1 MFNEDRSVTDKE
13 ILFILGVGRSGTSM
27 LARVLSLC
35 GGALPQSLK
44 DANAA
49 NPSGYWEPTEALKLN
64 DAFLFR
70 HGATYFDPTLRL
82 QGELT
87 FPPAERAAFVGQ
99 IRDFLRQ
106 CPDGPRLI
114 IKEPRIVALFEF
126 WLQAARE
133 EGIQVKV
140 IVPIRHPQEVVASLS
155 AWVKSPPQLWSALWL
170 KYNLLSEHDSRD
182 LPRVFVEYSS
192 LLSDWRREVARI
204 GHALAVDLSCTDGAA
219 IDAFLSR
226 DLHRQRDSGPVVEPF
241 GYAWLAE
248 TYAVLTEA
256 ARDQPVESVVLDRI
270 LRMYRACEHSFRVAL
285 DDSRSK
291 LPVAP
296 PDDGIMSW
304 KA

>member
-1 MFNEDRSVTDKE
+1 MTDKE

-27 LARVLSLC
+27 LARLLSLC
-35 GGALPQSLK
+35 GCVLPQSLK

-49 NPSGYWEPTEALKLN
+49 NPSGYWEPNEALKLN

-82 QGELT
+82 QGEVT
-87 FPPAERAAFVGQ
+87 FTSAEREAFIGQ
-99 IRDFLRQ
+99 IRDFLRR
-106 CPDGPRLI
+106 CPDAPWLV

-133 EGIQVKV
+133 EGVQVKV
-140 IVPIRHPQEVVASLS
+140 IIPIRHPQEVVASLS
-155 AWVKSPPQLWSALWL
+155 AWIKSPPELWSALWL

-192 LLSDWRREVARI
+192 LLNDWRREVARI
-204 GHALAVDLSCTDGAA
+204 GHALTMDLAYTDGAA
-219 IDAFLSR
+219 IDAFVSR
-226 DLHRQRDSGPVVEPF
+226 DLHRQKDSGPVLEPF
-241 GYAWLAE
+241 GYPWIAE

-256 ARDQPVESVVLDRI
+256 ARDESVKGAVLDRI
-270 LRMYRACEHSFRVAL
+270 LRMYRVCERSFRVAL
-285 DDSRSK
+285 DDSRTK

-296 PDDGIMSW
+296 AEDGIMSW